1 MAGIEPQWWYDQLAA
16 KETAKHPNHGKVD
29 AILTFALLCQVC
41 FPAPANRCREC
52 GADQPEE
59 VIYAASV

>member
-16 KETAKHPNHGKVD
+16 KETAKHPNHETVD
-29 AILTFALLCQVC
+29 AILTAAVLCQVC
-41 FPAPANRCREC
+41 FPAPLKCCHEC
-52 GADQPEE
+52 GADQPE